1 MSYFQ
6 YLEKQLQQAVA
17 DGRRY
22 NLISKLKTN
31 IKLLENK
38 NSSYSK
44 GKLKAYKEILN
55 LVKSGIV

>member
-6 YLEKQLQQAVA
+6 YLEEQLQPEY
-17 DGRRY
+17 RNK
-22 NLISKLKTN
+22 NLISKLETN

>member
-1 MSYFQ
+1 MSYF
-6 YLEKQLQQAVA
+6 EDFEEQLQPQY
-17 DGRRY
+17 RNK
-22 NLISKLKTN
+22 NLISKLETN
-31 IKLLENK
+31 IKSLENK

>member
-6 YLEKQLQQAVA
+6 YLEEQLQPEY
-17 DGRRY
+17 RNK
-22 NLISKLKTN
+22 NLISKLEAN
-31 IKLLENK
+31 IKSLENK